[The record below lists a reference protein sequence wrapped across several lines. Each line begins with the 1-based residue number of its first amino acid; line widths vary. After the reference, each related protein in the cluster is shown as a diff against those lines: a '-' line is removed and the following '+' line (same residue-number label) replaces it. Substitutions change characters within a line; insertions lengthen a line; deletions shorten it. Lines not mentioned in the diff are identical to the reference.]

1 MNRRHVFTAAS
12 AFGLSLYLAGPVF
25 AADPAATVVA
35 NYLAAWNAH
44 DAAKAAEYFSPEVSY
59 FDASVGTPVKGK
71 DAAKTGVI
79 DNFINAAPDLKWEMK
94 GEPVAAGD
102 KVAFEWKFSGTNKG
116 AWADGTAA
124 TNKPFAFDGAS
135 VFEVKDGLIVNQA
148 DYYDALG
155 FYKQLGLM

>member
-1 MNRRHVFTAAS
+1 MKRRHMFAA
-12 AFGLSLYLAGPVF
+12 AGALGLSMLIAAPSF
-25 AADPAATVVA
+25 AADPAAAVVA
-35 NYLAAWNAH
+35 NYLAAWNTH
-44 DAAKAAEYFSPEVSY
+44 DAAKAAEYFAPEVSY
-59 FDASVGTPVKGK
+59 FDASVGTPVVGK
-71 DAAKTGVI
+71 DAAKAGVI
-79 DNFINAAPDLKWEMK
+79 DNFMNAAPDLKWEMK
-94 GEPVAAGD
+94 GEPVVSGD

-135 VFEVKDGLIVNQA
+135 VFEVKDGLITHQA